1 MSRSKVW
8 YWVHLGLAIATAL
21 VVIVSLV
28 ALFTF
33 NSMISNTIQGVVILM
48 FVMPG
53 ALLVY
58 GINQIIL
65 WRRKPRL
72 IWTSDV
78 VVILIFTA
86 LAVVSL
92 STAFWYDGIILSFF
106 SVPALMI
113 AGVVSTIV
121 IAFGNARTQQP
132 QLLTTPVVPGSAPV
146 GATLD
151 ELFPAVTEPAEPGTT
166 PYGPKS

>member
-28 ALFTF
+28 GLFTF
-33 NSMISNTIQGVVILM
+33 NSMISNTLQGVVILL

-78 VVILIFTA
+78 VVIVIFTA
-86 LAVVSL
+86 LAVVTL

-106 SVPALMI
+106 SVPLLMV
-113 AGVVSTIV
+113 AGVVSTV
-121 IAFGNARTQQP
+121 FIAAGNSRAKSP
-132 QLLTTPVVPGSAPV
+132 ALPATPIEPGTAPV
-146 GATLD
+146 AATLD
-151 ELFPAVTEPAEPGTT
+151 ELFPEAGT

>member
-1 MSRSKVW
+1 MSRSTVW
-8 YWVHLGLAIATAL
+8 YWVHLGLAIATAI

-72 IWTSDV
+72 LWTSDV

-86 LAVVSL
+86 LAAVTL

-106 SVPALMI
+106 SVPLLMV
-113 AGVVSTIV
+113 AGVVSTV
-121 IAFGNARTQQP
+121 FIAIGNSRAAAPALPATP
-132 QLLTTPVVPGSAPV
+132 IEPGTTPVA
-146 GATLD
+146 ATLD
-151 ELFPAVTEPAEPGTT
+151 KLFPAQEPAEPSTT
-166 PYGPKS
+166 PYGPKP